1 MYLPEFTRRID
12 TMSRFRFLLL
22 LSLAAVLPTATAIAD
37 TLLIDSSQANTA
49 VARPAH
55 GISMDQVLHGFGEPS
70 QRLGPVGEPPIS
82 HWVYPEFIVYFEHDR
97 VIHAVVP
104 RH

>member
-1 MYLPEFTRRID
+1 MYLPVFQKRID
-12 TMSRFRFLLL
+12 IMLRFGYLLL
-22 LSLAAVLPTATAIAD
+22 LSFVTALPSASGLAD
-37 TLLIDSSQANTA
+37 TLLIDSSQSAAT
-49 VARPAH
+49 VRPTH
-55 GISMDQVLHGFGEPS
+55 GASMDQVLQRFGQPQ

>member
-1 MYLPEFTRRID
+1 ML
-12 TMSRFRFLLL
+12 RFGFLFLF
-22 LSLAAVLPTATAIAD
+22 SLATALPPASAAAD
-37 TLLIDSSQANTA
+37 TLLIDSAQSGASTM
-49 VARPAH
+49 RPAH
-55 GISMDQVLHGFGEPS
+55 GVSMDQVVQRFGEPQ

-82 HWVYPEFIVYFEHDR
+82 HWVYPDFIVYFEHDR